1 MKRLACTLALLL
13 ACALP
18 ARAQSP
24 APSPERVR
32 AATELVESMNM
43 EATLAQSMETMLQQQ
58 VKQAPMMAQFQDIM
72 REFMKKAMNWQEV
85 REDYVRVYA
94 EVYTTDELRQLRDFY
109 GTPLGKRLLSSLPEV
124 MAKSSE
130 ITNTRLQRYLPEMQ
144 QRIMERMSG
153 TGAAAPRP

>member
-18 ARAQSP
+18 ARAQTP
-24 APSPERVR
+24 APSPDRVR
-32 AATELVESMNM
+32 AASELVESMDM
-43 EATLAQSMETMLQQQ
+43 EATLERSMETMLQQQ

-72 REFMKKAMNWQEV
+72 REFMKKAMNWEEL
-85 REDYVRVYA
+85 RGEYVRVYA
-94 EVYTTDELRQLRDFY
+94 EVYTVDELRQLRDFY
-109 GTPLGKRLLSSLPEV
+109 GTPLGKRLLASMPEV

-130 ITNTRLQRYLPEMQ
+130 ITNARLQQYLPEMQ

-153 TGAAAPRP
+153 STPAKP